1 MPRSNEDLTPK
12 ERAKKFSTGSFTAS
26 ETGARSESARKARN
40 TMKRDIAA
48 NTGTTSDFERM
59 IQRGGR

>member
-1 MPRSNEDLTPK
+1 MPRSNEDLTPA

-40 TMKRDIAA
+40 TERQNLNKQV
-48 NTGTTSDFERM
+48 NTQSDFERL
-59 IQRGGR
+59 IQRGGK